1 MKFGWLAG
9 VLPAVLTVG
18 LACLTPA
25 IAVEKNKQ
33 LFVETPDRSDRTIGE
48 EEIKQIFNDMMAAT
62 ERKDVD
68 GVTKYLAPFAISVNT
83 VRTLKAGNVSQEVV
97 RLKRLEQQR
106 SYIQQSFINVDSY
119 DFLYYDVKVR
129 VSPDRKTAFANVTS
143 IVDTRTI
150 KGPRLLI
157 SSTGITKFA
166 LVKGELKIIS
176 DEATTDVEIPPA
188 FQPVVYYNNN

>member
-1 MKFGWLAG
+1 MKFGWLVG
-9 VLPAVLTVG
+9 VVPATFALG

-33 LFVETPDRSDRTIGE
+33 MAIESTDRSDRRISE
-48 EEIKQIFNDMMAAT
+48 DEITQIFNDMMVAT

-68 GVTKYLAPFAISVNT
+68 GVTKFLAPFAVSVNT
-83 VRTLKAGNVSQEVV
+83 VRTLKAGKVSQEVV
-97 RLKRLEQQR
+97 LLKRLEQQR
-106 SYIQQSFINVDSY
+106 SYIQQNFINVDSY

-143 IVDTRTI
+143 IVDARTI

-157 SSTGITKFA
+157 SSTGTTKFA
-166 LVKGELKIIS
+166 LVEGELKIIS
-176 DEATTDVEIPPA
+176 DEAITDVEIPPA
-188 FQPVVYYNNN
+188 FQPTVYNNNN

>member
-1 MKFGWLAG
+1 MKFGWLVG
-9 VLPAVLTVG
+9 VLPAIFTIG

-33 LFVETPDRSDRTIGE
+33 LFVETPDRSDRMISE
-48 EEIKQIFNDMMAAT
+48 AEIQQIFNDMMVAT

-68 GVTKYLAPFAISVNT
+68 GVTKYLAPFAVSVNT
-83 VRTLKAGNVSQEVV
+83 VRTLKAGNLSQEVV
-97 RLKRLEQQR
+97 KLKRIEQQR
-106 SYIQQSFINVDSY
+106 NFIQQSFINVDSY
-119 DFLYYDVKVR
+119 DFLHYDVQVR

-143 IVDTRTI
+143 IVDVRTI
-150 KGPRLLI
+150 KGPRFLV

-166 LVKGELKIIS
+166 LVEGQLKIIS

>member
-1 MKFGWLAG
+1 MKFGWLVG
-9 VLPAVLTVG
+9 VLPAIFTIG

-33 LFVETPDRSDRTIGE
+33 LFVETPDLSDRRISE
-48 EEIKQIFNDMMAAT
+48 AEIQQIFNDMMVAT

-68 GVTKYLAPFAISVNT
+68 GVTKYLAPFAVSVNT
-83 VRTLKAGNVSQEVV
+83 VRTLKAGNLSQEVV
-97 RLKRLEQQR
+97 KLKRIEQQR
-106 SYIQQSFINVDSY
+106 NFIQQSFINVDSY
-119 DFLYYDVKVR
+119 DFLHYDVQVR

-143 IVDTRTI
+143 IVDVRTI
-150 KGPRLLI
+150 KGPRFLV

-166 LVKGELKIIS
+166 LVEGQLKIIS

>member
-1 MKFGWLAG
+1 MKFGWLCG
-9 VLPAVLTVG
+9 FVPAILTVG
-18 LACLTPA
+18 LACLPPA
-25 IAVEKNKQ
+25 MAGEKNKQ
-33 LFVETPDRSDRTIGE
+33 QFVETSDRSDRMISE
-48 EEIKQIFNDMMAAT
+48 EEIKQIFNDMMVAT
-62 ERKDVD
+62 ERKDVE
-68 GVTKYLAPFAISVNT
+68 GVTKYLAPFAVSANT
-83 VRTLKAGNVSQEVV
+83 VRTLKGGNISQEVM

-157 SSTGITKFA
+157 SSTGTTKFA
-166 LVKGELKIIS
+166 LVEGQLKIIS
-176 DEATTDVEIPPA
+176 DEAITDVESPPA
-188 FQPVVYYNNN
+188 FQPTVYNNNI